1 MPQCNIEMS
10 GTHALKGMAMKTIGL
25 VGGMTPESTKVYY
38 ELLIQGARRPSGNPL
53 RNPEV
58 LIYSIDLAEL
68 VQFQSGPD
76 GTKVVEYLSDILER
90 LRKAGAEVGAITAN
104 TPHAFLDE
112 IQAETTLPLV
122 SIVTATRD
130 AAAHRELE
138 NALLLGTRTTIEA
151 EMYPREFAD
160 AGIRVVLP
168 GDEDREFLDQTIYN
182 DLAVGRVSPEIRQ
195 RYQEICAKHI
205 EKDGIDSVIL
215 GCTELPLVI
224 SSDDLP
230 IHVLDTSKIHAAAIL
245 AAAS

>member
-1 MPQCNIEMS
+1 
-10 GTHALKGMAMKTIGL
+10 MKTIGL
-25 VGGMTPESTKVYY
+25 IGGMTPESTKVYY
-38 ELLIQGARRPSGNPL
+38 ELLIQGARQPGGNPL

-68 VQFQSGPD
+68 VEFQSGPD
-76 GTKVVEYLSDILER
+76 RTKVVEFLSDRLER
-90 LRKAGAEVGAITAN
+90 LRNAGAEIGAITAN

-112 IQAETTLPLV
+112 IRASTSLPLV

-130 AAAHRELE
+130 AAADRGLE
-138 NALLLGTRTTIEA
+138 RALLLGTRTCIEA
-151 EMYPREFAD
+151 EMYPREFGE

-168 GDEDREFLDQTIYN
+168 GEEDREFLDETIYN
-182 DLAVGRVSPEIRQ
+182 DLALGRVTAEVRQ
-195 RYQEICAKHI
+195 RCHQICRKHI
-205 EKDGIDSVIL
+205 ESDGIDSVIL

-230 IHVLDTSKIHAAAIL
+230 IQVLDTTKVHVGAIL